1 MRTDKG
7 QIGYTA
13 LQQWEELT
21 SLFLAAPSGF
31 GKVNSHPC
39 QEFIQGNNF
48 VFQMLFLPV
57 FSGYVM
63 PDPLTYSFCP
73 DYSCFK
79 HLKTKSTAEKC

>member
-73 DYSCFK
+73 DYSYFK
-79 HLKTKSTAEKC
+79 HLKTKSTTEKC